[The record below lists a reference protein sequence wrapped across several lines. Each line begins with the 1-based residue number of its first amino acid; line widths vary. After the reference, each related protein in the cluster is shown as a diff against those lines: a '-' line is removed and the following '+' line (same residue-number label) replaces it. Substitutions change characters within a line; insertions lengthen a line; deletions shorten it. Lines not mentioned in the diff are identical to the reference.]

1 MRLLMK
7 FGGTS
12 VADETCITRVVDILE
27 HYHHAGNEIA
37 VVVSAMS
44 GVTDEL
50 IAIAADVIE
59 SQGEP
64 PIDLFIQSFR
74 SRHRKV
80 VSAVAPNQADDV
92 IAVIDDRLS
101 NLRNILNA
109 VHTLREL
116 TPRSKDYIV
125 SFGERLC
132 ALIVSAA
139 IRERSIPSV
148 ALNGCEAGIVTTS
161 QHGCAQAL
169 SESEQHIK
177 SRIGPLLVDSM
188 PVIMGFMGC
197 TKEGIVTTLG
207 RSGSDYSAA
216 VIGAAID
223 ADEIWIWTDVDG
235 VMTADPRIIS
245 DARVLPGV
253 SYLEAME
260 LSYFGAK
267 VLHPRSIEPAMQKDI
282 LVRVK
287 NTFNPSHEGSC
298 VFRTEHRDRRVVKGI
313 SYIEKV
319 SLINISGAQMIG
331 RPGVAKAIFTALA
344 DNDVNVMLISQGSS
358 EANISLIV
366 DDDHLITAMEALS
379 GVQKNGYV
387 RDVFYDRNVIAVAVV
402 GSGMAGTPGIS
413 GRIFTALGKA
423 GVNVMIISQGSSEVN
438 VSFVVR
444 SGDGPAALRVLHD
457 EFRLS
462 EEHDDEP
469 YLS

>member
-1 MRLLMK
+1 MK

-12 VADETCITRVVDILE
+12 VADETCISRVVDILD
-27 HYHHAGNEIA
+27 HYHKAGNEIA

-50 IAIAADVIE
+50 IAIAAEVIE

-64 PIDLFIQSFR
+64 PIDPFIQSFR

-80 VSAVAPNQADDV
+80 VSAVAPSQADDV
-92 IAVIDDRLS
+92 LAVIDERLS

-125 SFGERLC
+125 SFGERLS

-139 IRERSIPSV
+139 IRERGIASM
-148 ALNGCEAGIVTTS
+148 AFNGCEAGIVTTP

-169 SESEQHIK
+169 TESEQHIR
-177 SRIGPLLVDSM
+177 SRIAPLLVDSM
-188 PVIMGFMGC
+188 PVIMGYMGC

-216 VIGAAID
+216 VVGAAID

-298 VFRTEHRDRRVVKGI
+298 VFRTEHCDRRVVKAI

-344 DNDVNVMLISQGSS
+344 DSNVNVMLISQGSS

-423 GVNVMIISQGSSEVN
+423 GVNVMMISQGSSEVN

-444 SGDGPAALRVLHD
+444 SGDGPVALRVLHD